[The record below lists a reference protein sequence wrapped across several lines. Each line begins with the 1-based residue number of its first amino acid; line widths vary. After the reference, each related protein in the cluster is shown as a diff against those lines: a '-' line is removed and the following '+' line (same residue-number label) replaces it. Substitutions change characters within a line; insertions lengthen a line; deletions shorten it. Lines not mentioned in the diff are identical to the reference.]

1 MKDTN
6 RSDSE
11 ARINILNMID
21 DVVKKLEKQPR
32 IPRNYESIEKG
43 ALELELKD
51 RVALKNKLAES
62 IDKELA
68 DMKEKL
74 QQAEKIVT
82 GNTV

>member
-1 MKDTN
+1 
-6 RSDSE
+6 
-11 ARINILNMID
+11 MIE
-21 DVVKKLEKQPR
+21 DVIKKLEKQPR

-51 RVALKNKLAES
+51 RVALRSKLTES

-74 QQAEKIVT
+74 QRAESIVNGKT
-82 GNTV
+82 EGL

>member
-1 MKDTN
+1 
-6 RSDSE
+6 
-11 ARINILNMID
+11 MID

>member
-1 MKDTN
+1 
-6 RSDSE
+6 
-11 ARINILNMID
+11 MIE
-21 DVVKKLEKQPR
+21 DVIKKLEKTTR
-32 IPRNYESIEKG
+32 VPRNYESIEKG

-74 QQAEKIVT
+74 QQAESIVN
-82 GNTV
+82 GK